1 MRPPNKRW
9 PRPLPD
15 WSVTTKLFVV
25 LALVVTLTVAFFG
38 ALDYRNEKNILEVFH
53 QFLMQRDPAG
63 FGIGQL
69 QEHQHHLALI
79 RAALTR
85 SGATHLIHWGA
96 TVVVLVVAL
105 HWAVKRIVVSPARE
119 IMAGLNVIELGTW
132 NLGLAVRSADEMGE
146 LTRKLNEVGKVV
158 SRRVN
163 EWRGVERLS
172 ALALVSNSVSGEV
185 EQVSKA
191 IRAAAQTLR
200 AADASNRATDY
211 SKVIKGLEAQAV
223 RLEALET
230 ALDEKFSRTLEGV
243 RAGQRDEECE

>member
-9 PRPLPD
+9 LRPLPN
-15 WSVTTKLFVV
+15 WGVTTKLFVV
-25 LALVVTLTVAFFG
+25 LASVVTLTVAFFG
-38 ALDYRNEKNILEVFH
+38 ILDYRNEKNMLEIFH
-53 QFLMQRDPAG
+53 QFLMQRGPAG
-63 FGIGQL
+63 FGIAQI
-69 QEHQHHLALI
+69 QEHQHHLSLI

-85 SGATHLIHWGA
+85 SGTMHVFHWGA
-96 TVVVLVVAL
+96 TVVVLVLAL
-105 HWAVKRIVVSPARE
+105 HWSVNRIVVRPARQ
-119 IMAGLNVIELGTW
+119 IMAGLNGIELGTW
-132 NLGLAVRSADEMGE
+132 NPRLRVRSGDELGE
-146 LTRKLNEVGKVV
+146 LARKLNEVGKVV

-172 ALALVSNSVSGEV
+172 ALALVSNSVSGEL

-200 AADASNRATDY
+200 AADASNGAADY

-230 ALDEKFSRTLEGV
+230 ALDEKFFRTLEGV
-243 RAGQRDEECE
+243 RAGQKDEECE